1 MTPPDGPPAVR
12 VEGLTHAYP
21 GRRRQP
27 PRLALDRLD
36 LTIPR
41 GCLFVLTG
49 PNGSGKSTLFKIL
62 SGLLLPSGG
71 SIHIFEHDLIADPRA
86 ARRGMGVVFQR
97 PALDKHM
104 TVLENLK
111 IHADLHDLPD
121 PLFRA
126 RLEAALAWGDLRGR
140 LNDRVSTLSGGLA
153 RQAELVKVLLH
164 EPALLILD
172 EPTAGL
178 DPGGRSAFLATLRRL
193 KNRHGVTIL
202 MTSHIF
208 AEAEQADQVGILRR
222 GTLLALDTPRALTRR
237 LGEEILVIDCDEPER
252 IAAALEDQPAL
263 RTQIQNHELRIQ
275 GTGLPEL
282 IETLLKHHRE
292 RIHALAIKQP
302 SLEDLYIH
310 LTGRALARDEE
321 EESP

>member
-1 MTPPDGPPAVR
+1 MTPPDSPAVR
-12 VEGLTHAYP
+12 IAGLTHAYP

-27 PRLALDRLD
+27 PRLALDGLD

-41 GCLFVLTG
+41 GCFFVLTG

-62 SGLLLPSGG
+62 SGLLLPSEG
-71 SIHIFEHDLIADPRA
+71 SIRILDHDLIAHPHA

-111 IHADLHDLPD
+111 IHADLHDLPND
-121 PLFRA
+121 LFQA
-126 RLEAALAWGDLRGR
+126 RLEAALTWGDLGGR
-140 LNDRVSTLSGGLA
+140 LNDRVATLSGGLA
-153 RQAELVKVLLH
+153 RQAELIKVLLH
-164 EPALLILD
+164 DPALLILD
-172 EPTAGL
+172 EPTVGL

-208 AEAEQADQVGILRR
+208 AEAEQADQVGILRHGR
-222 GTLLALDTPRALTRR
+222 LLALDTPRDLTRR
-237 LGEEILVIDCDEPER
+237 LGEELLVIDCDEPEQL
-252 IAAALEDQPAL
+252 AAGLNDHPGL
-263 RTQIQNHELRIQ
+263 KTQIQNHELRIQ
-275 GTGLPEL
+275 GAELPV
-282 IETLLKHHRE
+282 IMDTLLKHHRE
-292 RIHALAIKQP
+292 KIHTLALKQP

-321 EESP
+321 ENP